1 MTITYLSHS
10 GFLVELDHMV
20 LLFDYYEGTI
30 PSIPKNKPFFVF
42 ASHRHADHFN
52 PVIFE
57 LAKNHSNIMFI
68 LSYDIWRKRVP
79 EYLWE
84 KTVHLEPNSV
94 WEWSGMKVETLKST
108 DEGVAFLVE
117 AEGKTFYHAGD
128 LNDWRWEGED
138 KAWNEKMEKDFKA
151 YIEPLRGRV
160 IDAAFVPL
168 DPRQEKNY
176 TLGMDYFLELAEV
189 KRVYPMHVWGDYTII
204 NRWFLEH
211 PAHSKKDRIVKIT
224 GGGEIFEQ

>member
-1 MTITYLSHS
+1 MIL
-10 GFLVELDHMV
+10 
-20 LLFDYYEGTI
+20 
-30 PSIPKNKPFFVF
+30 
-42 ASHRHADHFN
+42 
-52 PVIFE
+52 E
-57 LAKNHSNIMFI
+57 LAKKHSNIMFI

-160 IDAAFVPL
+160 IDATFVPL

-189 KRVYPMHVWGDYTII
+189 KRVYTMHVWGDYTII

>member
-52 PVIFE
+52 PMILE
-57 LAKNHSNIMFI
+57 LAKKHSNIMFI

-108 DEGVAFLVE
+108 DEGVAFLLE
-117 AEGKTFYHAGD
+117 A
-128 LNDWRWEGED
+128 
-138 KAWNEKMEKDFKA
+138 
-151 YIEPLRGRV
+151 
-160 IDAAFVPL
+160 
-168 DPRQEKNY
+168 
-176 TLGMDYFLELAEV
+176 
-189 KRVYPMHVWGDYTII
+189 
-204 NRWFLEH
+204 
-211 PAHSKKDRIVKIT
+211 
-224 GGGEIFEQ
+224 

>member
-52 PVIFE
+52 PMILE
-57 LAKNHSNIMFI
+57 LAKKHSNIMFI

-151 YIEPLRGRV
+151 YIQGR
-160 IDAAFVPL
+160 
-168 DPRQEKNY
+168 RK
-176 TLGMDYFLELAEV
+176 
-189 KRVYPMHVWGDYTII
+189 II
-204 NRWFLEH
+204 L
-211 PAHSKKDRIVKIT
+211 
-224 GGGEIFEQ
+224 